1 MLEESLAWQGKEVAQ
16 CGHSKSFHVFGW
28 GWLGRQDQV
37 QLTLSIPG
45 GFAFCDC
52 QNPDAQVPDI
62 KWLSPDSLLHPQM
75 QSLQHGIPFCI
86 TAIQGREF
94 QFVGWGRANM
104 SLVILARE
112 NFLTRGIFSS
122 GLCLWASSLAFC
134 PSRNFFFSTQ
144 IPVPFSPWAVQ
155 PRLSHPLPT
164 LSQVSTHSSS
174 SCPAVASLLWLFSRA
189 ESGTGKAGWER
200 RSYPYCH

>member
-1 MLEESLAWQGKEVAQ
+1 MATTCLDVLEESLAWQGKEVAQ

-37 QLTLSIPG
+37 QLTFSIPG
-45 GFAFCDC
+45 GFAFCEC

-62 KWLSPDSLLHPQM
+62 KRLSPDCPLHPQM

-112 NFLTRGIFSS
+112 NFLTRGIFFLRPAFEHPLSLS
-122 GLCLWASSLAFC
+122 VLPETFSSLPKFLFLSL
-134 PSRNFFFSTQ
+134 PEQ
-144 IPVPFSPWAVQ
+144 FSPCF
-155 PRLSHPLPT
+155 LT
-164 LSQVSTHSSS
+164 L
-174 SCPAVASLLWLFSRA
+174 CP
-189 ESGTGKAGWER
+189 
-200 RSYPYCH
+200 P